1 MGVKTWL
8 LTVFRELFLYHYKSL
23 EFRAEIFAL
32 IIAPS
37 CKSAKECNFKI
48 LKETASEIYKNDLHR
63 QGVFINIVKE
73 YVAMI
78 LRNAPASYDEAV
90 KDINR
95 KVRANKSFAMKINM
109 EHINRFLRNDI
120 SEEKQI
126 LQQRLAE
133 FLEEAGKEAARLING
148 AKHEG
153 L

>member
-32 IIAPS
+32 IIAPA
-37 CKSAKECNFKI
+37 CKSVKECNFEI
-48 LKETASEIYKNDLHR
+48 LKKTASEIYKNDLHR
-63 QGVFINIVKE
+63 QGVFLNIVKE
-73 YVAMI
+73 YTAII

-95 KVRANKSFAMKINM
+95 KVKANKSLAMKINM
-109 EHINRFLRNDI
+109 KHINRFLRDDI

-126 LQQRLAE
+126 LQQRIAE
-133 FLEEAGKEAARLING
+133 FLEATSKEASCLIS
-148 AKHEG
+148 AHES